1 MIDREKM
8 GMAFRYNRDKTCFFC
23 FATSLTGENRYGCAG
38 KITGS
43 GARYGYTLSKKYEY
57 QWPGGAE
64 GGCHVIDDVLRPRDW
79 EELSINK
86 DLVRAFISY

>member
-23 FATSLTGENRYGCAG
+23 FATSLTGEYRYGCAG

-57 QWPGGAE
+57 
-64 GGCHVIDDVLRPRDW
+64 
-79 EELSINK
+79 
-86 DLVRAFISY
+86 